1 MKNLA
6 HCTDYKLIFIMK
18 VHVRCSQMVQI
29 IKGKLPLAPM
39 NYRVSAI
46 YPHEFSS
53 AIPDPLKLPNPSQ
66 QPSFVIQF
74 R

>member
-1 MKNLA
+1 MKLKECN
-6 HCTDYKLIFIMK
+6 ME
-18 VHVRCSQMVQI
+18 
-29 IKGKLPLAPM
+29 GKLPLAPM

-46 YPHEFSS
+46 CPHELSS

-66 QPSFVIQF
+66 QPSSISQL